1 MDRFRKLGFDVVA
14 YDSRANGESE
24 GDACTYGFHEKED
37 LREVLNS
44 IEKGPVIL
52 LGSSLGAAGAL
63 QLAASDQRITAV
75 VAAETFSD
83 LRTVVTERAPFFFT
97 QDAPS
102 LLSDHPQPH
111 YPCSRPFSSFAFA
124 VNSSQSARPRLIPAD
139 SQNPAVALN
148 EPVR

>member
-1 MDRFRKLGFDVVA
+1 MVSTK
-14 YDSRANGESE
+14 
-24 GDACTYGFHEKED
+24 KKD

-44 IEKGPVIL
+44 IEKGPIIL
-52 LGSSLGAAGAL
+52 FGSSLGAAVAL

-83 LRTVVTERAPFFFT
+83 LRKVVTERAPFFFT
-97 QDAPS
+97 QDSPS

-111 YPCSRPFSSFAFA
+111 YPSSRPFSSLAFA
-124 VNSSQSARPRLIPAD
+124 VNSSQSARPCLNPAD

-148 EPVR
+148 EQVR